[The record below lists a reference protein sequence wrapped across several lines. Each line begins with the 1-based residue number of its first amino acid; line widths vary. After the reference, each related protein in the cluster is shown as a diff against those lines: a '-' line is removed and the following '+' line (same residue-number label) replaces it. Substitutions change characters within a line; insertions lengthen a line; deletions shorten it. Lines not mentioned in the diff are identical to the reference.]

1 MQGENRSIQVERL
14 IGLGSVSRLGHQ
26 RPGEPRR
33 QRRHLVALQG
43 VRTKRDYLRFE
54 KRISEVR
61 SLADRTNDVGCG
73 RLMIGCPGR
82 RGGFFRELTSRLLH
96 LYWNFA
102 SHLVKTLHQI
112 DVSAIYS
119 GYPFNTPPTRVT
131 SLRQTRALAADRCR
145 WSSIKPRS
153 TA

>member
-1 MQGENRSIQVERL
+1 VSKV
-14 IGLGSVSRLGHQ
+14 GLGSVGRLGHK
-26 RPGEPRR
+26 RPSEPRVGDGTR
-33 QRRHLVALQG
+33 LFCKVLGLSKTTSASRREPRKFDRL
-43 VRTKRDYLRFE
+43 RTE
-54 KRISEVR
+54 QM
-61 SLADRTNDVGCG
+61 TWGC
-73 RLMIGCPGR
+73 RRPMIGYRGR

-145 WSSIKPRS
+145 WSSIRPRS